1 MPAAI
6 PASSRPAIVT
16 AKTGEVAVST
26 FTAATVTIVISS
38 SSRRRGT
45 PRVSAVS
52 GIAATIEPAA

>member
-16 AKTGEVAVST
+16 ANTEEAAVST
-26 FTAATVTIVISS
+26 FTAATVAIVTS

-52 GIAATIEPAA
+52 GIAASTEPAA